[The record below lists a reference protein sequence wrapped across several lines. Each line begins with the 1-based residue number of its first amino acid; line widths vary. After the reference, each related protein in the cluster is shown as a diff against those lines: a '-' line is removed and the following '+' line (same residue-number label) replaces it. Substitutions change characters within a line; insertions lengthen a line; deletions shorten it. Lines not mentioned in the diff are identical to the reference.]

1 MVLGPRMRLVLP
13 YVNFIL
19 TSAALTFQTTVLYPR
34 QQQLAE
40 AVREQGQVLKRQ
52 GEMLR
57 ELANLELRKQRIS
70 VPDPVARTLGMLG
83 MA

>member
-57 ELANLELRKQRIS
+57 ELAKLRKQRIS
-70 VPDPVARTLGMLG
+70 VPVTVARTSGMLG